1 MTNPRAERFPLIRAY
16 LKRHEVSQDLPSSK
30 TLTDIRRSVREKIF
44 GAVEEAIAIDGC
56 HGADAVTT
64 EAGCLCASIAAQ
76 IGGAEGLK
84 THLDNVERDGR
95 SQLPDYQLW
104 TPPELP

>member
-1 MTNPRAERFPLIRAY
+1 MPEDPASRNILADTR
-16 LKRHEVSQDLPSSK
+16 Q
-30 TLTDIRRSVREKIF
+30 SVRETILD
-44 GAVEEAIAIDGC
+44 AVRVARAIDGRF
-56 HGADAVTT
+56 GADAITT

-76 IGGAEGLK
+76 IGGADGLK

-104 TPPELP
+104 TKPSLT